1 MSTFP
6 SYPDPVLPFDDKRRH
21 GDRRRRPTRC
31 TLFTALFSP
40 GRRQRFRRD
49 SEAANCYLDRLSPS
63 VMTWAVLVVIL
74 SALDAAFTLL
84 HIQRGGD
91 EIVPTMRWAIEQG
104 PSTFIHLK
112 MALTGAG
119 AILLAMHEHFRLARK
134 LIPLVLLTYTTLILV
149 LGFAVLVITFW
160 PELSLFLLAP

>member
-1 MSTFP
+1 MSGAPANDAHHLLF
-6 SYPDPVLPFDDKRRH
+6 V
-21 GDRRRRPTRC
+21 C
-31 TLFTALFSP
+31 TANTTHTLL
-40 GRRQRFRRD
+40 RQRFRRD

-134 LIPLVLLTYTTLILV
+134 LIPLVLLTYTTLIFYHLYLV
-149 LGFAVLVITFW
+149 WTHW
-160 PELSLFLLAP
+160 

>member
-1 MSTFP
+1 
-6 SYPDPVLPFDDKRRH
+6 
-21 GDRRRRPTRC
+21 
-31 TLFTALFSP
+31 
-40 GRRQRFRRD
+40 
-49 SEAANCYLDRLSPS
+49 
-63 VMTWAVLVVIL
+63 MTWAVLVVIL

-119 AILLAMHEHFRLARK
+119 AILLAMHEHFGSLRCDPVPHQGGGAAFSKADRARFLQALDK
-134 LIPLVLLTYTTLILV
+134 
-149 LGFAVLVITFW
+149 A
-160 PELSLFLLAP
+160 LST